1 MYDNNEDSR
10 VTARF
15 APLLFMLA
23 VWALPAQADLYAF
36 TDENGVLNITNVPS
50 YDKRYKVIQRE
61 PKSMSRQSYSGG
73 SLRSMRAAKRPAG
86 LDGMVSQAA
95 QTYRVDP
102 ALVHAVIH
110 AESGFNPQAV
120 SPKGA
125 SGLMQLMPDT
135 ARRYGVRDIFDP
147 AENINGGVR
156 YLRDLLQMFGQNK
169 RLAVAAYNAG
179 ENAVLR
185 FGGIPPYPE
194 TTQYVS
200 RVLSLHDRYRHSG

>member
-1 MYDNNEDSR
+1 MAVR
-10 VTARF
+10 LT
-15 APLLFMLA
+15 LLFIMLTA
-23 VWALPAQADLYAF
+23 SAWARADLYAF

-50 YDKRYKVIQRE
+50 YDARYKVIQRE
-61 PKSMSRQSYSGG
+61 PKGAPRRDYSTG
-73 SLRSMRAAKRPAG
+73 SLRSLRAAKRPPG
-86 LDGMVSQAA
+86 LDGMVSRAA
-95 QTYRVDP
+95 QTYQVDP

-147 AENINGGVR
+147 TQNITGGVR
-156 YLRDLLQMFGQNK
+156 YLRDLLKMFGNNP

-179 ENAVLR
+179 ENSVLR
-185 FGGIPPYPE
+185 FGGVPPYPE
-194 TTQYVS
+194 TTNYVS
-200 RVLSLHDRYRHSG
+200 RVLSLHSRYSHHS